1 MLLQAPPPRTI
12 QDVTRLLEQYQPDT
26 QAAAAAL
33 RAAEQAAP
41 ESSDRNGLFEFYLER
56 ARAAGRIGRIR
67 QQIEDLRLAREQGE
81 PGTPR
86 HVRALRELASA
97 ETSGGNLLSA
107 LRYSE
112 EAIAT
117 VPKNTSGLLVGTLQL
132 AAYQYTLIGDF
143 ESARARLR
151 ELESLLVVLKRGKSW
166 DNYGHSWLSSYERG
180 RGELFRVEGRFVEA
194 EAAYRRALRE
204 NDLYLERLPRLLDRG
219 LDGGTTD
226 GTRRFTEVLERSLA
240 GVLLAQG
247 KTAEAE
253 VAARQ
258 AIRHALERAGRDS
271 ADVGQGI
278 RLLAAILAEEGRLEE
293 SSRLAQAALDT
304 FLQAGAAPES
314 RLLADARRAVA
325 AALVAQGRYGEALP
339 VFEALR
345 AGIGNAPEL
354 LAKTGAADLDWVL
367 ALLRTG
373 AAERAEPM
381 AGAMLEWARQRY
393 GDQAARTAEVRGF
406 HAMTLA
412 ALGRDEPAL
421 KDFQLALP
429 VLLEQAR
436 IDSEAEAGS
445 RKRQQRLILIVESY
459 LQLLGR
465 LADSPILPRG
475 FDALAESFRLA
486 DIARSSGVQRALTAS
501 AARARIDDPAL
512 AQLARQEQD
521 AQRRINSLNNL
532 LTQLLSAAPD
542 QQLPQVQQKI
552 RADVEQLRQQR
563 ESYRRDILRGYPDYA
578 QLVDPQPATLE
589 EVRRRL
595 HPGEVL
601 LAWYFGEQGGHV
613 WAVPARG
620 KALGA
625 PVALSRAGLA
635 EAVAGLRRALDP
647 NVGTIEEIPPFD
659 GRAAHAL
666 YLQLLQ
672 PVLPAWQEARVM
684 LAVPHGALGQLPLA
698 VLLTAPPVAAPAASL
713 AFATYREQ
721 PWLARQLAIAQLPS
735 VTALGSL
742 RALKAGSRERRPF
755 IGFGDPLF
763 SEEQARQAAQSA
775 TRLAT
780 RGGVLHLRNIPRTG
794 GVDSAELAL
803 LPRLPDTGS
812 EIRDIGRVLGAQPDD
827 LYLQARASEQAVMHG
842 DLSNRRV
849 IMFAT
854 HGLVP
859 GDLDGLTQPA
869 LALSAPQVAGGKGD
883 GLLTLDEIL
892 GLKLDADWVVLSAC
906 NTAAGEGAGAEAV
919 SGLGRAFFYAGAR
932 ALLVSNWPVE
942 TVAARLLMTDLFRR
956 QVQSP
961 GLGKA
966 EALRQAMLALLA
978 GPGAIDSKTGKAA
991 YSYAH
996 PLFWAPFVLVG
1007 D

>member
-1 MLLQAPPPRTI
+1 VLLQAPPPRTI

-33 RAAEQAAP
+33 RAADQAAP
-41 ESSDRNGLFEFYLER
+41 ESSDRNELFEFYLER

-81 PGTPR
+81 SGTPR

-112 EAIAT
+112 EAIRT
-117 VPKNTSGLLVGTLQL
+117 VPKNTSGMLVGTLQL

-204 NDLYLERLPRLLDRG
+204 NDLYLEKLPRLLERG

-293 SSRLAQAALDT
+293 SARLAQAALDT

-314 RLLADARRAVA
+314 RLLAEARRSMA
-325 AALVAQGRYGEALP
+325 AALVAQQRYAEALP

-345 AGIGNAPEL
+345 AGIGNSPEL

-373 AAERAEPM
+373 AAGRAESM
-381 AGAMLEWARQRY
+381 AAAMLEWAGQRY

-412 ALGRDEPAL
+412 ALGRDESAL
-421 KDFQLALP
+421 KDFQQALP

-436 IDSEAEAGS
+436 IDSEVEAGS

-459 LQLLGR
+459 LQLLGW
-465 LADSPILPRG
+465 LADSPILPQG

-578 QLVDPQPATLE
+578 RLVDPQPATLE
-589 EVRRRL
+589 EARRRL

-625 PVALSRAGLA
+625 PVALSRAALA
-635 EAVAGLRRALDP
+635 DVVANLRRALDP

-659 GRAAHAL
+659 SAAAHGL
-666 YLQLLQ
+666 YLRLLQ
-672 PVLPAWQEARVM
+672 PVLPAWQDARVM

-698 VLLTAPPVAAPAASL
+698 VLLTAPPVGAPASGL
-713 AFATYREQ
+713 PFADYRDQ
-721 PWLARQLAIAQLPS
+721 PWLTKRLAIAH
-735 VTALGSL
+735 
-742 RALKAGSRERRPF
+742 R
-755 IGFGDPLF
+755 
-763 SEEQARQAAQSA
+763 
-775 TRLAT
+775 
-780 RGGVLHLRNIPRTG
+780 
-794 GVDSAELAL
+794 
-803 LPRLPDTGS
+803 
-812 EIRDIGRVLGAQPDD
+812 
-827 LYLQARASEQAVMHG
+827 
-842 DLSNRRV
+842 
-849 IMFAT
+849 
-854 HGLVP
+854 
-859 GDLDGLTQPA
+859 
-869 LALSAPQVAGGKGD
+869 
-883 GLLTLDEIL
+883 
-892 GLKLDADWVVLSAC
+892 
-906 NTAAGEGAGAEAV
+906 
-919 SGLGRAFFYAGAR
+919 
-932 ALLVSNWPVE
+932 
-942 TVAARLLMTDLFRR
+942 
-956 QVQSP
+956 
-961 GLGKA
+961 
-966 EALRQAMLALLA
+966 
-978 GPGAIDSKTGKAA
+978 
-991 YSYAH
+991 
-996 PLFWAPFVLVG
+996 
-1007 D
+1007 